1 MTARRRRDRK
11 GEALRQHGA
20 LHPSP
25 QAVRDPQFQ
34 EGDFFDPRDLVQ
46 LKYEMLRRVRAEGQT
61 VTGAAG
67 AFGVSR
73 PSFYKAEA
81 DFAREGLPG
90 LLPRKRGPRGGH
102 KLTDE
107 VMAGLDEQL
116 VADPSL
122 RAAALALWIEER
134 FGLRVHPRSIER
146 ALVRREKKR
155 P

>member
-1 MTARRRRDRK
+1 MAARRRRDRK
-11 GEALRQHGA
+11 AEALHQHGA
-20 LHPSP
+20 LNPRP
-25 QAVRDPQFQ
+25 QTVSDPRFQ
-34 EGDFFDPRDLVQ
+34 EDDFFDPRDLVQ
-46 LKYEMLRRVRAEGQT
+46 LKYEMLRQVRAEGRT

-102 KLTDE
+102 KLTGE
-107 VMAGLDEQL
+107 VMAYVEEQL
-116 VADPSL
+116 GADPSL
-122 RAAALALWIEER
+122 RAAAFAVRIEER

-146 ALVRREKKR
+146 ALAREKKR
-155 P
+155 R